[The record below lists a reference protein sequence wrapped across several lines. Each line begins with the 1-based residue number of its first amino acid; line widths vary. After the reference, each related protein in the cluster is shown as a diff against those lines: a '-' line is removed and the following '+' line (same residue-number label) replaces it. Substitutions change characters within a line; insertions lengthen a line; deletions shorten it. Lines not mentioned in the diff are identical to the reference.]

1 MQELLKVME
10 AIAKLK
16 GTSDEGLL
24 LEKTCEALADFIC
37 QRMGICAECVA
48 ILLLKDAGKVLRF
61 AHPPE
66 LYKGQSNFFPVNRNN
81 IAGQVVL
88 SERGNIENNL
98 TRVPHFGIYEQA
110 KVKGKAPKPIQKM
123 VTAPLIT
130 PDKNILG
137 AIQISKRGQTPQ
149 EAGPDFA
156 PADLGKLS
164 QICQVAA
171 AFLKKAIPQDF

>member
-1 MQELLKVME
+1 MQEFLKILE

-16 GTSDEGLL
+16 GTPDEALL
-24 LEKTCEALADFIC
+24 FEKTNEAVADFVIKNTGV
-37 QRMGICAECVA
+37 QEDCVA
-48 ILLLKDAGKVLRF
+48 ILILKDAGKILRF
-61 AHPPE
+61 AYPLE
-66 LYKGQSNFFPVNRNN
+66 LYKGQSNSFPISRSN

-98 TRVPHFGIYEQA
+98 TRVPHFGIYEKA
-110 KVKGKAPKPIQKM
+110 KVKGKAPRAIQKM

-137 AIQISKRGQTPQ
+137 VIQISKRGETLQ

-156 PADLGKLS
+156 PADLGKLN
-164 QICQVAA
+164 QICQIAA
-171 AFLKKAIPQDF
+171 PFLKKALPQEF